1 MTCEP
6 RRKRRRIGA
15 AQPLGRAI
23 RQLFASFCINQSLSI
38 CQFLYPRDVQGP
50 SVSKRLPYLALCNIL
65 RYAEYGNFRK
75 VARVGKVTSAQMAG
89 GIVRRIR
96 EDRGISRAALAK
108 QTGIGARTIYA
119 LEQGQSKNF
128 GLESYLKLLDALGL
142 SMSVDLAEA
151 PKPAPSASPVDV
163 TLAPEF
169 KLADIWAL
177 DGDAK

>member
-1 MTCEP
+1 M
-6 RRKRRRIGA
+6 
-15 AQPLGRAI
+15 
-23 RQLFASFCINQSLSI
+23 
-38 CQFLYPRDVQGP
+38 
-50 SVSKRLPYLALCNIL
+50 
-65 RYAEYGNFRK
+65 
-75 VARVGKVTSAQMAG
+75 GKVTSAQMAG